1 MITSSVEQLATVGT
15 VDEKLLAEA
24 RQVQERL
31 KHLEHEAEAARAEFR
46 RAVHRL
52 VSAGSRPQDVAAALG
67 LNGQQLHQIVQQA
80 GGSERRGR
88 DTPTDAG
95 LACTFC
101 GTSQYEVRKLIAGP
115 SVYICDGC
123 VELAQGVI
131 SSGSVTNTRLGAV
144 HAVLDQGGRVHCR
157 FCGKHRDQV
166 TGMAAMSAETGG
178 EASGPAAICDECLSL
193 CIEIIAEELT

>member
-1 MITSSVEQLATVGT
+1 VGN

-24 RQVQERL
+24 RQAQERL
-31 KHLEHEAEAARAEFR
+31 KHLEHEAEAARAEFHH
-46 RAVHRL
+46 AVRRL
-52 VSAGSRPQDVAAALG
+52 VSHGPRPRDVAAALG
-67 LNGQQLHQIVQQA
+67 LSGKQLHQIVQQA
-80 GGSERRGR
+80 GGSEREGR
-88 DTPTDAG
+88 HTPADTG

-101 GTSQYEVRKLIAGP
+101 GRSQYEVRKLIAGP
-115 SVYICDGC
+115 SVYICDAC

-131 SSGSVTNTRLGAV
+131 RPGSLTNTRLGPV
-144 HAVLDQGGRVHCR
+144 HAVADQDGRVRCR

-166 TGMAAMSAETGG
+166 TGMAAMSAETGD

>member
-1 MITSSVEQLATVGT
+1 VGN

-24 RQVQERL
+24 RQAQERL
-31 KHLEHEAEAARAEFR
+31 RHLENEAEVARTEFR

-52 VSAGSRPQDVAAALG
+52 VSEGSRPRDVAAALG
-67 LNGQQLHQIVQQA
+67 LSGQQLHQIVRQG
-80 GGSERRGR
+80 GGSEREGPSRPA
-88 DTPTDAG
+88 DTG

-115 SVYICDGC
+115 GVYICDAC
-123 VELAQGVI
+123 VELVQGVI
-131 SSGSVTNTRLGAV
+131 GSGGVTNTRLGQV
-144 HAVLDQGGRVHCR
+144 HAVTDQDGQLRCR
-157 FCGKHRDQV
+157 FCDKHRDQV
-166 TGMAAMSAETGG
+166 TGMAAMSAGTGD